1 MTTLS
6 VPIRAN
12 QEEFINSMVKQRFAS
27 NKADVVRKA
36 IDLLAEEELL
46 ASVLRAERE
55 LEEGKILYGDP
66 RKLLKK
72 FSKYD

>member
-6 VPIRAN
+6 IPIN
-12 QEEFINSMVKQRFAS
+12 SMQEEFINYFVKSKQAA
-27 NKADVVRKA
+27 NKADAVRKA
-36 IDLLAEEELL
+36 INLMAEEELL
-46 ASVLRAERE
+46 ASVLRAEQE
-55 LEEGKILYGDP
+55 YKEGKVLYGDP

>member
-6 VPIRAN
+6 VPIN
-12 QEEFINSMVKQRFAS
+12 SKQEEFINSLVKSKRAA
-27 NKADVVRKA
+27 NKADAVRKA
-36 IDLLAEEELL
+36 INLLAEEELL
-46 ASVLRAERE
+46 ASVLRAEKE

-66 RKLLKK
+66 RKILKK